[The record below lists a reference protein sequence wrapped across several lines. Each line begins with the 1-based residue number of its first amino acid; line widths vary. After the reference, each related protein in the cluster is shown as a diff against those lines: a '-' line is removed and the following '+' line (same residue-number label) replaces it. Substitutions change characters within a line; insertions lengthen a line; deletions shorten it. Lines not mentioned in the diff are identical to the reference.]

1 LAQDWIGKTPVS
13 TSWRKRFLD
22 HLVARLSLK
31 KASVQKIFSSSQLNC
46 SGARCRYNI
55 QEFKKA
61 RPEVRSPEKSGRE
74 GSFGLVRCL
83 VRADR
88 TGEEG
93 LTGGGDVVNGG
104 GATVGA
110 GAGAVIS

>member
-1 LAQDWIGKTPVS
+1 MPVS
-13 TSWRKRFLD
+13 ASWRKRFSD
-22 HLVARLSLK
+22 HLTARLSLK
-31 KASVQKIFSSSQLNC
+31 KVSVQKIFSSLQLNC
-46 SGARCRYNI
+46 SGARRKYNV

-61 RPEVRSPEKSGRE
+61 RPEVRSLEKSGGE

-83 VRADR
+83 VGADG
-88 TGEEG
+88 TGDGG
-93 LTGGGDVVNGG
+93 LTGGRDIVTGG